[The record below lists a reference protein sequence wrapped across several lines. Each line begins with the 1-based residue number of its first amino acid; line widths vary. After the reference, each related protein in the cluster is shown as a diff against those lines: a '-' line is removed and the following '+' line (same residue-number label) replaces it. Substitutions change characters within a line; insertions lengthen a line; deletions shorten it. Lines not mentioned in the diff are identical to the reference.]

1 MTLPVHCRVDGADN
15 AALLVDKFE
24 VFLNATLATK
34 QNFLAT
40 IWFQNVHGASKFH
53 NISSITLS
61 RLVRV

>member
-24 VFLNATLATK
+24 VFLNATLASK

-40 IWFQNVHGASKFH
+40 IWFQNVHGASKLY
-53 NISSITLS
+53 NCPG
-61 RLVRV
+61 